1 MSIAFAA
8 DVGGTSLKF
17 ALCDS
22 GRLVS
27 DVTVLA
33 CADFA
38 DPVSALTAASRD
50 AGLDQLPKTGAIA
63 AAGPVIDGTLTMTN
77 LGWTLGSDELQAALS
92 LDRLELINDLAAWA
106 LALPRLAPEFVP
118 QFAGDNPPSGQ
129 AKIVLAAGT
138 GLGVAGLIPS
148 GSQWIPVPG
157 EGGHVSFAPADDIEI
172 EILRWLGCR
181 YDHVSIEHLLSGPGL
196 VALYLALADVMSIEV
211 MLDTSNLTPEA
222 ICEAVRKGTCPVAVA
237 TGDRFSQILGSVAGD
252 MALTFGARGGAY
264 IGGGVVRGLS
274 PDFNRTAFHMR
285 FTDKGRFSD
294 YLAAI
299 PCFIILTVETALHG
313 LAALIQDA

>member
-17 ALCDS
+17 AVCDS

-27 DVTVLA
+27 GVTVLA

-77 LGWTLGSDELQAALS
+77 LGWTLGSDELLAALR
-92 LDRLELINDLAAWA
+92 LNRLELINDLAAWA
-106 LALPRLAPEFVP
+106 LALPRLAPEFSP
-118 QFAGDNPPSGQ
+118 QFAGDDPPAGQ

-138 GLGVAGLIPS
+138 GLGVAGLIPN

-172 EILRWLGCR
+172 EILRWLGRR

-196 VALYLALADVMSIEV
+196 VALYLALADVTSIEV
-211 MLDTSNLTPEA
+211 MLDTLNLTPEA

-299 PCFIILTVETALHG
+299 PCFTILTAETALHG